1 MSPFSGGFWAPS
13 VTGSIKLPEVEA
25 AKGWLR
31 ERLLGGAR
39 AGDQRRVRLSIVS
52 LSRGRGQQFALLFVR
67 IIWAAHDLQVAG

>member
-39 AGDQRRVRLSIVS
+39 AREIRDG
-52 LSRGRGQQFALLFVR
+52 
-67 IIWAAHDLQVAG
+67 